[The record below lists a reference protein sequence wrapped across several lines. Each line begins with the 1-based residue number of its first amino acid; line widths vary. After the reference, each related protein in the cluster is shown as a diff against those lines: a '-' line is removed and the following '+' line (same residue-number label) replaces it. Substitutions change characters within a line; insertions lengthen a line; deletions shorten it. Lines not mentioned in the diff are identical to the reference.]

1 MGLSAAARE
10 AAWLEKLTSDL
21 GIRNIRPIHVHC
33 DNETSMKLAINPEVN
48 HRTKHIN
55 AHYHFSREKVE
66 KGDIELCYVS
76 TLEQLADIL
85 TKPLG
90 RGLFEKFRTMLN
102 ICDLS
107 EIATLPYGRNPSA
120 TITELP

>member
-1 MGLSAAARE
+1 MDLSVAMRE
-10 AAWLEKLTSDL
+10 AAWLKKLTNDL
-21 GIRNIRPIHVHC
+21 GIRVVCPISIHC
-33 DNETSMKLAINPEVN
+33 DNEASMRMAINPEVN

-55 AHYHFSREKVE
+55 APYHFSREKVE
-66 KGDIELCYVS
+66 KGDIKLYYVS

-85 TKPLG
+85 TKSLG

-107 EIATLPYGRNPSA
+107 EA
-120 TITELP
+120 TILPQGGNP